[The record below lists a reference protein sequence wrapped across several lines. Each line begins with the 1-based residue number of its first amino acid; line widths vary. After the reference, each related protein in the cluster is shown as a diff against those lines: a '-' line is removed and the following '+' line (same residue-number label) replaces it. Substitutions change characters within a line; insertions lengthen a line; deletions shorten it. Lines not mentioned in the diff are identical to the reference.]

1 MAANFRWNEEYC
13 KAVKRYLDNAQRTS
27 KGRLKRGE
35 IDRIASTL
43 GIAKNVLSA
52 GIKNP
57 ATTLNRYLQT
67 GVYSISKTFLTED
80 EIKVLADF
88 VIEHSD
94 NLQHAFRCTAIYYR
108 ENRLNKKPVNSISV
122 YYYTH
127 MKHGETL
134 FNLISQ
140 TEVFGSNVKNNLVK
154 GATTIGVF

>member
-35 IDRIASTL
+35 TDRIASTL

-57 ATTLNRYLQT
+57 TTTLNRYLQT
-67 GVYSISKTFLTED
+67 GIYSMSKTFLTED